1 MAKLTPTE
9 LKVLAQEAQNRI
21 LAAID
26 AKNNETK
33 NRPEYKNFE
42 INFRKSVVGQT
53 FVQLIDVA
61 MQCDEIMKRDEYSES
76 RHAMPLESIVK
87 QKMDNYCSFLKNTA
101 YPMISEL
108 TIGPET
114 TNGNGFK
121 FNLDLHSHFLH
132 ELSLKQLT
140 SDADLA
146 KLLEDLVVEFI
157 KKI

>member
-61 MQCDEIMKRDEYSES
+61 MQCDEIMKRDGFKPDRYS
-76 RHAMPLESIVK
+76 AVLETAVK
-87 QKMDNYCSFLKNTA
+87 QKMDQYCSFLKNTA

-108 TIGPET
+108 TISPET
-114 TNGNGFK
+114 TNGNGYR
-121 FNLDLHSHFLH
+121 FNIDLHTHFLH

-146 KLLEDLVVEFI
+146 KLLEDLVAEFI